1 MREDYGTLPMS
12 INDDGFGDMG
22 FDADTPDLMRDG
34 LEHNLEVNIN
44 SKWSEC
50 IIFLVIFSV

>member
-34 LEHNLEVNIN
+34 LEHNLEVNIYA
-44 SKWSEC
+44 KWSEC
-50 IIFLVIFSV
+50 IIF